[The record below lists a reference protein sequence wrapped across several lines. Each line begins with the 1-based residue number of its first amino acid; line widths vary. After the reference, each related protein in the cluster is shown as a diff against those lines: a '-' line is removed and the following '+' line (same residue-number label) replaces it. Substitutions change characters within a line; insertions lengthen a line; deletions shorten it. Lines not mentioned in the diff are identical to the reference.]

1 MRTITIRRFPYR
13 GRMGR
18 SSVGVSKIDVSKFSI
33 VSVIA
38 SALGNVASEHAE
50 KQDFWDSVAEF
61 IDYGRMREHAAAPLR
76 RLLGE
81 EKASKI
87 LEDCDDVGDLHR
99 GIMHNCPAR
108 SQSALRAEIASGALE
123 EALGGKNFFGGDVSA
138 IEPFGEVAN
147 FFSLTEKD
155 VRVVAFLAC
164 WNKTRN
170 FDDFC
175 DAVCACRSV
184 SVRNAFIAR
193 AVGLRAPDV
202 SAALRRLNERLLI
215 ERGGRRSSIPELTD
229 ALDEYVAE
237 YDGASI
243 AERFSKTLSTKKTFP
258 LDSFEVEARDVEIVS
273 RLLSAP
279 AGTRVLLHGVPGSGK
294 TEFAKAL
301 CAFLGRQVFV
311 PARDAEKE
319 KRKSLKSMSIRA
331 AARTAKLSGGI
342 ALIDEA
348 DDFLETKPV
357 GVFALLVPPGENA
370 EKGAVNTLLDEL
382 DGVSSI
388 WISNSVSGVDES
400 TRRRFD
406 YTLEFNGV
414 SNRQKRVVLA
424 ETMRRNRVPAKFREP
439 IFEIVRQYS
448 LSPAGIALAVRNAKT
463 AAASDAELLD
473 NVRLVA
479 KRHYKFMTGREPTET
494 AFTCSPLFDARF
506 LNTTPTTDAF
516 MKQFEGYRE
525 ACDKAGKILPGAMLF
540 SGLPGTGKTELGRHV
555 AKMLGRELL
564 VKRMSD
570 LESPFVGMTERKI
583 AAAFAEAKREGLVL
597 MIDEADSLFSDR
609 RDAAHSWETSRTNEM
624 LAQMERFEGLF
635 ICTTNL
641 VGKMDSAAMR
651 RFAWKIE
658 FRALEPE
665 TAKEVFLRYFP
676 RERGAEELGALSREF
691 ASLGG
696 LCPGDFKAVA
706 DRFRYAGTP
715 TDAELIDSLR
725 AELRYKTESSARPP
739 IGFVG

>member
-1 MRTITIRRFPYR
+1 
-13 GRMGR
+13 MGR
-18 SSVGVSKIDVSKFSI
+18 SSAGASRIDVSKFSV

-50 KQDFWDSVAEF
+50 KQGFWDSVAEF
-61 IDYGRMREHAAAPLR
+61 IAYERMREHTASPLR

-81 EKASKI
+81 EEASKI
-87 LEDCDDVGDLHR
+87 LEDCEDVSDLLR
-99 GIMHNCPAR
+99 GIVRRCPAR
-108 SQSALRAEIASGALE
+108 RQAALRAEIASCALA
-123 EALGGKNFFGGDVSA
+123 EALGGKNFFAGDVSA
-138 IEPFGEVAN
+138 IGPFGEIAN

-170 FDDFC
+170 FDDLC
-175 DAVCACRSV
+175 DAVCGWHSI

-202 SAALRRLNERLLI
+202 SAALRRLNERSLI
-215 ERGGRRSSIPELTD
+215 ERGGRRSSIPELVDT
-229 ALDEYVAE
+229 LDEYISE
-237 YDGASI
+237 YDGAGI

-258 LDSFEVEARDVEIVS
+258 LDSFEVDARDVAIVS

-279 AGTRVLLHGVPGSGK
+279 AGTRILLHGKPGSGK

-301 CAFLGRQVFV
+301 CVSLGRRVFV

-319 KRKSLKSMSIRA
+319 KRNALKSMSIRA

-348 DDFLETKPV
+348 DDFIETKAS
-357 GVFALLVPPGENA
+357 GFLALFAPAGENA

-382 DGVSSI
+382 DGVSTI
-388 WISNSVSGVDES
+388 WISNSISGVAES

-406 YTLEFNGV
+406 YTLEFPGV
-414 SNRQKRVVLA
+414 SDRQKRIVLA

-463 AAASDAELLD
+463 AAASEAELLD

-494 AFTCSPLFDARF
+494 AFSCSALFDARF

-525 ACDKAGKILPGAMLF
+525 ACSKAGKLLPAAMLF

-555 AKMLGRELL
+555 AKALGRELL

-570 LESPFVGMTERKI
+570 LESPYVGVTEQKI
-583 AAAFAEAKREGLVL
+583 AAAFAEAKREGFVL
-597 MIDEADSLFSDR
+597 MIDEADSLFTER
-609 RDAAHSWETSRTNEM
+609 RDAARSWEVSRTNET
-624 LAQMERFEGLF
+624 LAQMERFEGLV

-651 RFAWKIE
+651 RFAWKVE

-665 TAKEVFLRYFP
+665 TAKDVFLRYFP
-676 RERGAEELGALSREF
+676 RERGADELRALSREF
-691 ASLGG
+691 AALGG

-715 TDAELIDSLR
+715 TDAELIDALR
-725 AELRYKTESSARPP
+725 AELRYKTESSARSP